1 LLQTFKLCFF
11 FSLQQGNLF
20 LDCLLLVV
28 YDGQTATNVA
38 SSFRLKS
45 KLKVP
50 AGLHSPLAI
59 RYFQTKREIV
69 SKLLLYISS
78 WRSTSYQR
86 STPEYGKALRI
97 FW

>member
-1 LLQTFKLCFF
+1 MITQIVVFLTPDGRF

-78 WRSTSYQR
+78 
-86 STPEYGKALRI
+86 
-97 FW
+97 